1 MSYDAIYEASR
12 GLPVERIAKQLEDFA
27 ATGQD
32 LSRRRFSRSP
42 PPVPSVPST
51 TLEESSPPSPATL
64 LHDKEIREL
73 RNSIPR
79 IQFFAQ
85 VRDELDRIRA
95 AVDKGLVQ
103 QNGPLDREEA
113 AKANIKHRWIKQG
126 IWDKQWSFQ
135 PGDMWKHELPDS
147 LPTVEAS
154 NSVSDGERS
163 KSGTKRK
170 RQPPYIDEEY
180 EEPVGSTINSQD
192 RQMSRP
198 CYQFLHHF
206 CQEREWI
213 KMGLSNQYD
222 DQNANL
228 DSRAYDIVKSRW
240 NRDGLWDE
248 DWRCIPG
255 TLWRHERPPKY
266 IAPYEEYRK
275 AAARK
280 AAIVEQAERPPRWYF
295 IAPVEYPPIMSPR
308 FSFANSPDLTSN
320 PFEVDEL
327 KSGSQ
332 ATPSQG
338 ERSAISR
345 KRGDKAA
352 KASTHESAVQGK
364 PSTTRREP
372 SERWRKSAAGKPA
385 VPDLVPT
392 QVKPTT
398 KPRAKQTFS
407 TKRRGATEPTPAKR
421 SSSTIHKKELPSK
434 SAAKKED
441 TSASAKA
448 SRPRRAA
455 AVKAMQNLKKTARR

>member
-1 MSYDAIYEASR
+1 MSYNALYEASKL
-12 GLPVERIAKQLEDFA
+12 LPVDRIAQQLEEFA
-27 ATGQD
+27 AAGQD
-32 LSRRRFSRSP
+32 LSKRRFSRSP
-42 PPVPSVPST
+42 PPVPSAPST
-51 TLEESSPPSPATL
+51 EWEESTLPSPAAQ
-64 LHDKEIREL
+64 LHDKESRDL
-73 RNSIPR
+73 LNSTPGA
-79 IQFFAQ
+79 QFYSQ

-95 AVDKGLVQ
+95 AVAKGLIQ
-103 QNGPLDREEA
+103 QSGVPDLQESAEA
-113 AKANIKHRWIKQG
+113 NVKYRWIKQG
-126 IWDKQWSFQ
+126 IWDKQWGVE
-135 PGDMWKHELPDS
+135 PGESWKHELLHP
-147 LPTVEAS
+147 LAPVGAS
-154 NSVSDGERS
+154 NYVSDSEII

-170 RQPPYIDEEY
+170 RHLPYLEKDY
-180 EEPVGSTINSQD
+180 EEMVQCPIDLQH
-192 RQMSRP
+192 RQLSRP
-198 CYQFLHHF
+198 CYQFLYHF

-213 KMGLSNQYD
+213 KMGLSNQDD

-266 IAPYEEYRK
+266 PAPYEEYRR

-295 IAPVEYPPIMSPR
+295 MAPVEYPPKMIRR
-308 FSFANSPDLTSN
+308 FSSTKSPDITSN
-320 PFEVDEL
+320 PSEVDAL

-345 KRGDKAA
+345 KRGNKATA
-352 KASTHESAVQGK
+352 ASTHESAVQTK
-364 PSTTRREP
+364 PKTTGREP

-407 TKRRGATEPTPAKR
+407 TKKRRVTEPTPAKR

-434 SAAKKED
+434 PAAKKED

-455 AVKAMQNLKKTARR
+455 AVKAMQNLKKTAS